1 MRNNISIRLLVIVIA
16 ILIGMGGAKAQTQD
30 FHYSVALDTNV
41 IVIGDQINLTF
52 KAKLPKNTNIEFPAL
67 KDTVVKG
74 LEIVNVG
81 KLHTVKLNGGN
92 IEKYIEYKVTAFDTG
107 VYKIPSYPIKI
118 KMKGHDNIVRSQE
131 IYLGVTTFK
140 VDTKKSF
147 ADIVPPKN
155 APVNFAEMIPYIL
168 WVLLGLVIIVLAIL
182 IVKKWKRKESVFSK
196 PEKPIEPAH
205 VVAYRELDRIKDE
218 KLWEKGHLK
227 LFYTDVTGALRVYIE
242 NQFGIQAMEQ
252 TSIEIVDSLR
262 TESFFDVKSIAKL
275 EDVLL
280 RADFVKFAKAQPLG
294 DENQESIDNAYEI
307 VSTTYKAVVD
317 KAAELEEK
325 EE

>member
-1 MRNNISIRLLVIVIA
+1 
-16 ILIGMGGAKAQTQD
+16 
-30 FHYSVALDTNV
+30 
-41 IVIGDQINLTF
+41 
-52 KAKLPKNTNIEFPAL
+52 
-67 KDTVVKG
+67 
-74 LEIVNVG
+74 
-81 KLHTVKLNGGN
+81 
-92 IEKYIEYKVTAFDTG
+92 
-107 VYKIPSYPIKI
+107 
-118 KMKGHDNIVRSQE
+118 
-131 IYLGVTTFK
+131 
-140 VDTKKSF
+140 
-147 ADIVPPKN
+147 
-155 APVNFAEMIPYIL
+155 
-168 WVLLGLVIIVLAIL
+168 
-182 IVKKWKRKESVFSK
+182 
-196 PEKPIEPAH
+196 
-205 VVAYRELDRIKDE
+205 
-218 KLWEKGHLK
+218 
-227 LFYTDVTGALRVYIE
+227 LRVYIE